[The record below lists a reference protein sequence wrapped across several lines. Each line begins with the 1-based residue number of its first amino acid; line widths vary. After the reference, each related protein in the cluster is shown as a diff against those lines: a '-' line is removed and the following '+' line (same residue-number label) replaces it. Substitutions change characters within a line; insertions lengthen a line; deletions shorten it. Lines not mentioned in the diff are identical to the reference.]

1 MIYNSKSEHLVK
13 QIPLTKSLIFSDKV
27 DEKGKIFTN
36 EMLIKKF
43 SNFEI
48 NKA

>member
-1 MIYNSKSEHLVK
+1 MVK
-13 QIPLTKSLIFSDKV
+13 QLPLTKSLIFSEMEN
-27 DEKGKIFTN
+27 EKGKIFTN

-43 SNFEI
+43 SNFEL